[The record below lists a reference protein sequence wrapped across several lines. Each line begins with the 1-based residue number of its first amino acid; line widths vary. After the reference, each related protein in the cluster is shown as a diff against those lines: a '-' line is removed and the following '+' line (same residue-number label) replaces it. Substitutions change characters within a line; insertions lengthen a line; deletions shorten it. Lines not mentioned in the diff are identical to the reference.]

1 MSTDRPIISAKSKQK
16 IVVIGGG
23 TGSAVV
29 LSGLKDQQDI
39 ELSAVVVVSD
49 SGGSTGRLR
58 DEFGFLPVGDLRQ
71 CIAALATGDNEEEI
85 RQLLLYRFDQ
95 KSSLQGHNLGNLI
108 LTSLENMTG
117 SASKAVEIASRIF
130 RTSGQVLP
138 ISEDSVNLVI
148 TYTDG
153 SSVTGE
159 KNLDDQSLGGKK
171 IAHIALDHPATIY
184 SKAAQAIVEADLVVF
199 GPGDLYGSLLPN
211 TLASGFTQALSA
223 NHERGGRFVYISNL
237 MTHFSQ
243 TNHMTASEH
252 LAEVEKYCQRQVDF
266 VLINNHP
273 IPTEILEIYRQ
284 SGDFPMVDDLDQLQ
298 TSTAPKRSTKIIR
311 QDLLSTTL
319 ITREKNDALIRSLIR
334 HSKEKLAQRLL
345 ELIT

>member
-1 MSTDRPIISAKSKQK
+1 MYTETAKHK

-49 SGGSTGRLR
+49 NGGSTGRLR

-71 CIAALATGDNEEEI
+71 CIAALATGENEEEI

-117 SASKAVEIASRIF
+117 SANKAVEIASRIF

-138 ISEDSVNLVI
+138 ISEDSVDLVI
-148 TYTDG
+148 TYADG
-153 SSVTGE
+153 TSIIGE

-171 IAHIALDHPATIY
+171 IAHIELDRPATIY
-184 SKAAQAIVEADLVVF
+184 GKAAQAIAEADLVVF

-211 TLASGFTQALSA
+211 TLVSGFAQALSA
-223 NHERGGRFVYISNL
+223 NRSKGGKFVYISNL

-243 TNHMTASEH
+243 TNQMTASEH

-273 IPTEILEIYRQ
+273 IPTEILETYEK
-284 SGDFPMVDDLDQLQ
+284 SGDFPMTDDLDQPPSSPSAQ
-298 TSTAPKRSTKIIR
+298 RKTQVIR

-319 ITREKNDALIRSLIR
+319 ITKEKNDALTRSLIR
-334 HSKEKLAQRLL
+334 HHKQKLASS
-345 ELIT
+345 LIKLI